1 MAFLPSGVGVMPF
14 DLEQAVGRAEVEL
27 VPVDIETTACP
38 VLILMSGLPGSGKS
52 YLSEQ
57 ICAQLPC
64 VIIESDRVRKV
75 LFAPPT
81 YSAEESAIVHRTC
94 QQLMRRLLKRGVRVI
109 FDATNL
115 IEFHRELLYALAQ
128 CCGAQLL
135 IVRTYA
141 PEAVIRARLEQR
153 QARGNNASDADWQ
166 VYRRMSESEQ
176 EIRRPHWCI
185 DTSQDTRNAVRTIVK
200 AACRPSKQQKRETA
214 RAQAIS
220 STNA

>member
-1 MAFLPSGVGVMPF
+1 MVLLSAGVGVMPF
-14 DLEQAVGRAEVEL
+14 DLEQAVSQAEVEL
-27 VPVDIETTACP
+27 VAADIETTAFP
-38 VLILMSGLPGSGKS
+38 VLILMSGLPASGKS

-75 LFAPPT
+75 LFPGPT
-81 YSAEESAIVHRTC
+81 YSAEESAIVHRAC

-115 IEFHRELLYALAQ
+115 VEFHRELLYTLAER
-128 CCGAQLL
+128 CGAQLL

-141 PEAVIRARLEQR
+141 PEAVIRTRLEQR
-153 QARGNNASDADWQ
+153 QARGNSTSDADWQ

-176 EIRRPHWCI
+176 QIRRPHWSV
-185 DTSQDTRNAVRTIVK
+185 DTSQDTQNAVHTIVK
-200 AACRPSKQQKRETA
+200 AARRPRQ
-214 RAQAIS
+214 
-220 STNA
+220 